1 MKRNIAIAFIL
12 LLAFSACKKSELNLL
27 NPNLPTP
34 TASLATEEGLKQFAL
49 GIITRSLAN
58 VPGEGI
64 TNIMTTTMVNHSIMG
79 DESFSPYG
87 NWGFRWVDQV
97 HKVTLPN
104 GTVVVNPFGVKQQV
118 SLQSFNS
125 RAAGELNAFQY
136 EWAYN
141 YYFIAQANALLKA
154 LENPDVVFAGDADT
168 KRNTLKAWGQFWK
181 GYSYSRIGSMFLAG
195 IINNDPGQGVTN
207 NTFVTHDAII
217 AEANRVFDE
226 CLTTLNGITQNAS
239 YDEVMTAIVATFND
253 NLNIVTPDMWKRQV
267 NTYKARNLLAN
278 KKVSAMTPADWNA
291 ISSLADN
298 GLIATDN
305 YFKFG
310 MTADGVTDLSN
321 GFHHPLALI
330 GTFQEFTFVS
340 ERLIQE
346 FKAGDARLAKNFY
359 LNPTPY
365 PANIRGRGLQFGTR
379 WAVTN
384 VEDGGTYATNNN
396 QGFVPTATTYEENA
410 LMKAEALIRLGQI
423 NPGLALVDQV
433 RAFQNSGLAAVANT
447 GLTQAQALEELR
459 RERRVALFMRGLAFY
474 DARRWGVIGPAANGG
489 GRSNAIVYLPAS
501 VIGTAGDEVRPCFM
515 EYDYME
521 YWDVPQNELD
531 FNVPPAGSP
540 PVKN

>member
-1 MKRNIAIAFIL
+1 MKRNIAIAFIV

-27 NPNLPTP
+27 NPNFPTP
-34 TASLATEEGLKQFAL
+34 GASLATEEGLKQFAL
-49 GIITRSLAN
+49 GIVTRSLAN

-64 TNIMTTTMVNHSIMG
+64 TNIMTTSMVNHSILG
-79 DESFSPYG
+79 DEAFSPYG

-141 YYFIAQANALLKA
+141 YYFIAQANTLLKA
-154 LENPDVVFAGDADT
+154 LENTEVVYTGDADT
-168 KRNTLKAWGQFWK
+168 KRNTMKAWAQFWK
-181 GYSYSRIGSMFLAG
+181 AYSYSRIGSMFLAG
-195 IINNDPGQGVTN
+195 VINNDPGQGVTN

-226 CLTTLNGITQNAS
+226 CLATLNGITQNAA

-253 NLNIVTPDMWKRQV
+253 NQNIVTPAMWRRQV
-267 NTYKARNLLAN
+267 NTYKARNLLVN

-298 GLIATDN
+298 GLTASDH

-346 FKAGDARLAKNFY
+346 FKAGDARLNKNFY
-359 LNPTPY
+359 LNPSPY

-384 VEDGGTYATNNN
+384 VEDGGTFATNNN
-396 QGFVPTATTYEENA
+396 EGFVPTATTYEENA

-423 NPGLALVDQV
+423 DQGLQIVDQV
-433 RAFQNSGLAAVANT
+433 RAFQSSGLAPVAST

-459 RERRVALFMRGLAFY
+459 RERRVALFMRGVAFY
-474 DARRWGVIGPAANGG
+474 DARRLGITMPAANGG
-489 GRSNAIVYLPAS
+489 GRANAWVYLPAS
-501 VIGTAGDEVRPCFM
+501 LIGTATDEIRPSFM
-515 EYDYME
+515 DYDYMD

-531 FNVPPAGSP
+531 FNVPAAGAP